1 MKHRY
6 IRLLLRPETILKA
19 MKQACLERETL
30 EKIGTL
36 LNRYISSRLG
46 IQNDIVC
53 WNLRY
58 CECMV
63 KHAVFKSYTFQN

>member
-53 WNLRY
+53 
-58 CECMV
+58 
-63 KHAVFKSYTFQN
+63 